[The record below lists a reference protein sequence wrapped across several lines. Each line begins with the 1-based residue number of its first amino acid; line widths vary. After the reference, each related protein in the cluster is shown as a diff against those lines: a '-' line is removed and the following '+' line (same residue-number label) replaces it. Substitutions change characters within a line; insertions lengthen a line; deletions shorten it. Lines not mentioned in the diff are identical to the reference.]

1 MTSAAVEA
9 ALHRDRTSVGEALCE
24 IVEDQWFDRK
34 STRTQA
40 KDLAPHLCALANA
53 EGGLIVIGLHNGRV
67 EGTDADPKRRNAQM
81 QAGID
86 FCVPPVSVRSQLV
99 PCVNGKGEPDHLLAI
114 RVETSDTVHATHKDD
129 VYLRIGDETRKL
141 EFRQRQELEFDK
153 GQSSYEARPLAALG
167 FADLDERLVAG
178 YAAALDAGDSRQ
190 LLRAR
195 GLATTDTLTIAG
207 ALLFASYP
215 QGSLPEA
222 FVRVLRY
229 RGKERGTGSRQQL
242 LEDERFEGPIPV
254 LLGGARELIRET
266 QPKRRALQESGTFG
280 DVPLVPEDAWL
291 EGLVNA
297 VVHRSYSNA
306 GDHIRIEIFDDR
318 IEISSPGRFPGLVD
332 LTDPTNT
339 TRYARNPRIARVCSD
354 LNFGQELGEG
364 VKRMFEEM
372 RQAGLTDPVYRQ
384 TSGSVHLTLSCEPVD
399 RELEARLPKH
409 ARSITRAL
417 RESGQLST
425 GEVSERLGVSR
436 PIAQREL
443 AALRDAGIVEWVG
456 KSLKDPRAFW
466 RLKPT

>member
-1 MTSAAVEA
+1 MSSAAVEV
-9 ALHRDRTSVGEALCE
+9 ALHRGDDSVGAVLCD
-24 IVEDQWFDRK
+24 ITEDQWFDRK

-40 KDLAPHLCALANA
+40 KDLAPHLCGLANA
-53 EGGLIVIGLHNGRV
+53 EGGVIVIGLHDGGV
-67 EGTDADPKRRNAQM
+67 EGTDADPRRRNAQM

-86 FCVPPVSVRSQLV
+86 FCVPPVGVRSQLV
-99 PCVNGKGEPDHLLAI
+99 PCVNDRGEPDHLLVI
-114 RVETSDTVHATHKDD
+114 RIETSDTVHATHKDE

-141 EFRQRQELEFDK
+141 AFRQRQELEFDK
-153 GQSSYEARPLAALG
+153 GQSAYEARPLPALG
-167 FADLDERLVAG
+167 FGDLDRRLVES
-178 YAAALDAGDSRQ
+178 YAAALDAGDSHR

-195 GLATTDTLTIAG
+195 GLATKDTLTIAG
-207 ALLFASYP
+207 ALLFAEYP

-242 LEDERFEGPIPV
+242 LEDERFEGPIPT
-254 LLGGARELIRET
+254 LLSGAREFIREL

-280 DVPLVPEDAWL
+280 NVPLVPEDAWL

-306 GDHIRIEIFDDR
+306 GDHIRIDIFDDR

-332 LTDPTNT
+332 LTDPTNA

-364 VKRMFEEM
+364 VKRMFDEM
-372 RQAGLTDPVYRQ
+372 RQAGLTDPIYRQ
-384 TSGSVHLTLSCEPVD
+384 TSGSVHLTLSGEPVD
-399 RELEARLPKH
+399 RELEARLPRH
-409 ARSITRAL
+409 ARAITRAL

-425 GEVSERLGVSR
+425 GEVSDLLGISR
-436 PIAQREL
+436 PVAQRQL
-443 AALRDAGIVEWVG
+443 AELRDVGLVEWVG
-456 KSLKDPRAFW
+456 RSPKDPRAFW